1 MADSSE
7 RGAGKPASAGPSTSS
22 GARRKEGRVAG
33 GKVVASRYMD
43 YEKKTTRKPPA
54 TDALETGGKI
64 PGGVKKPSQL
74 QKSKDRSGV
83 AKGDLQST
91 LLEGHGS
98 APPDLD
104 LSAINE
110 KSTVRKTPQ
119 LEKTRSEKT
128 ESTSFSAPRKKSP
141 SLSEEM
147 EMMESQTLLLTLLVV
162 KMEKGLAQFEEEAE
176 KHLLK
181 LCKEKEELQKKTHEL
196 KRSLLLCQK
205 KRELEEALDAQIE
218 MLSPFEAV
226 AERFKEQYKTF
237 ATALDTTRHELPVR
251 SIHLEGDGQQFLGFP
266 PRPHWKT
273 LASVKTAMPHPKTLF
288 GTAVLPERDFS
299 CPGVWVF
306 LRRAL
311 MSHLTT
317 FCLRLLQ
324 ESADALQSELKTT
337 QKLLRE
343 LGIGN
348 SETNVQ
354 VLDLLG
360 ELKDVAVKKDL
371 ELQRSLAQLQ
381 ELSAEASKE
390 AALINQGV
398 WEEAQG
404 PATPSRWYFSE
415 DSACEESRGAV
426 ESTSLPE
433 DNAPHAPGGHTHA
446 VFTNPS
452 EDRPSSR

>member
-1 MADSSE
+1 M
-7 RGAGKPASAGPSTSS
+7 PA
-22 GARRKEGRVAG
+22 
-33 GKVVASRYMD
+33 
-43 YEKKTTRKPPA
+43 
-54 TDALETGGKI
+54 
-64 PGGVKKPSQL
+64 
-74 QKSKDRSGV
+74 DRSGV

-147 EMMESQTLLLTLLVV
+147 EVMESQTLLLTLLAV
-162 KMEKGLAQFEEEAE
+162 KMQKGLAQFEEEAE

-205 KRELEEALDAQIE
+205 KRELEEALDAQIK

-251 SIHLEGDGQQFLGFP
+251 SIHLEGDGQQFL
-266 PRPHWKT
+266 
-273 LASVKTAMPHPKTLF
+273 
-288 GTAVLPERDFS
+288 
-299 CPGVWVF
+299 
-306 LRRAL
+306 
-311 MSHLTT
+311 
-317 FCLRLLQ
+317 
-324 ESADALQSELKTT
+324 DALQSELKTT

-404 PATPSRWYFSE
+404 SATPSRWYFSE
-415 DSACEESRGAV
+415 DSACEESQGV
-426 ESTSLPE
+426 
-433 DNAPHAPGGHTHA
+433 PG
-446 VFTNPS
+446 
-452 EDRPSSR
+452 SS